1 MKTGRSVPT
10 AVVFASLVFVSTAMA
25 DDPITPEAYARINAA
40 LVERHVLP
48 GYERLAAA
56 TKGFARGVTEACGDA
71 DGTNLVALRARFHEV
86 MDTWMAVQ
94 HLRFGPVESFT
105 RGQRFYFWPEARG
118 KVRKAVGDV
127 LAISDTESL
136 APARFAGVNVAVQG
150 LLTVELLLFGDEP
163 PLADRKHC
171 ALLTA
176 IAHNLHNM
184 AADILADWSVGG
196 GGFATVVASAGPT
209 NAQFASHKEAT
220 LAFFK
225 SLHDGLQLLAEARI
239 KPVLGGSLA
248 EAQPRFAESRLSGR
262 ALRNIVINLKAFQGL
277 YGDVANPGLGAITQN
292 VDPKLDRLLRKA
304 FRVTIATARSIEQ
317 PLDEVVVDMALRPQ
331 AEKLRT
337 QVVALGQIVRTRL
350 SQTLDLAAGFNA
362 LDGD

>member
-1 MKTGRSVPT
+1 M
-10 AVVFASLVFVSTAMA
+10 
-25 DDPITPEAYARINAA
+25 
-40 LVERHVLP
+40 
-48 GYERLAAA
+48 
-56 TKGFARGVTEACGDA
+56 
-71 DGTNLVALRARFHEV
+71 
-86 MDTWMAVQ
+86 
-94 HLRFGPVESFT
+94 
-105 RGQRFYFWPEARG
+105 
-118 KVRKAVGDV
+118 

-304 FRVTIATARSIEQ
+304 FRVDDRYCPIDRAAARRGRRRHG
-317 PLDEVVVDMALRPQ
+317 A
-331 AEKLRT
+331 A
-337 QVVALGQIVRTRL
+337 
-350 SQTLDLAAGFNA
+350 AAGGETKDPGGGA
-362 LDGD
+362 RADCQDPSVTDARPCRWLQRA